1 MTNMNHLMEF
11 KKLKVGFGGCQ
22 ILSELNGFI
31 NQGELIALMG
41 INGVGKSCLLKTL
54 SGLHPLMSGEIY
66 FQDKKL
72 SSIESSDRSRSLSVV
87 LTEKPMVDYL
97 RVFELIAL
105 GRSPHTNFWGEL
117 SKLDEEIISKVLVL
131 LNIVELKNRFF
142 DGLSDGQ
149 KQKVLLARALA
160 QEPKLLILDEPTT
173 YLDIPSKVE
182 LMNLLLKISR
192 EKNMAVIFSTHD
204 LNLIENIVLQIS
216 CRRHLC
222 QESRFKNCGE
232 LCKIS
237 SALKRCF

>member
-1 MTNMNHLMEF
+1 MNHLMEF
-11 KKLKVGFGGCQ
+11 KNLKVGFGGCQ

-54 SGLHPLMSGEIY
+54 SGLHPLMSGEIF

-72 SSIESSDRSRSLSVV
+72 SSIEPSERSLSLAVV
-87 LTEKPMVDYL
+87 LTEKPAVDYL

-117 SKLDEEIISKVLVL
+117 NKHDEEVILKVLEL
-131 LNIVELKNRFF
+131 LGIVELKNRFF

-160 QEPKLLILDEPTT
+160 QEPNLLILDEPTT

-204 LNLIENIVLQIS
+204 LNLIENIVDRVWLIEKEGNLIQKS
-216 CRRHLC
+216 PEEMKSSGLYL
-222 QESRFKNCGE
+222 KNFN
-232 LCKIS
+232 I
-237 SALKRCF
+237 

>member
-1 MTNMNHLMEF
+1 MVTLNHLMEF
-11 KKLKVGFGGCQ
+11 KNLKVGFGGCQ
-22 ILSELNGFI
+22 ILSQLNGCI

-54 SGLHPLMSGEIY
+54 SGLHPSMSGEIY

-72 SSIESSDRSRSLSVV
+72 SDLGPRERSLSLSVV
-87 LTEKPMVDYL
+87 LTEKPAVDYL

-117 SKLDEEIISKVLVL
+117 NKLDEEIIFKVLEL
-131 LNIVELKNRFF
+131 LDIVELKNRFF

-160 QEPKLLILDEPTT
+160 QEPSLLILDEPTT

-192 EKNMAVIFSTHD
+192 EKNMAVLFSTHD
-204 LNLIENIVLQIS
+204 LNLIEDIVDQVWLIEKEGNLIQKSPKDMKSSGLYLKNFNI
-216 CRRHLC
+216 
-222 QESRFKNCGE
+222 
-232 LCKIS
+232 
-237 SALKRCF
+237 

>member
-1 MTNMNHLMEF
+1 MAKMNHLMEF
-11 KKLKVGFGGCQ
+11 KNLKVGFGGCQ

-204 LNLIENIVLQIS
+204 LNLIENIVDQVWLIEKEGTLIQKS
-216 CRRHLC
+216 PEEMKSSGLYL
-222 QESRFKNCGE
+222 KN
-232 LCKIS
+232 
-237 SALKRCF
+237 FNV

>member
-1 MTNMNHLMEF
+1 MNHLMEF
-11 KKLKVGFGGCQ
+11 KNLKVGFGGCQ

-54 SGLHPLMSGEIY
+54 SGLHPLMSGQIL
-66 FQDKKL
+66 FQDKEL
-72 SSIESSDRSRSLSVV
+72 ASIEPSERSLSLAVV
-87 LTEKPMVDYL
+87 LTEKPAVDYL

-117 SKLDEEIISKVLVL
+117 NKHDEDIISKVLVL

-160 QEPKLLILDEPTT
+160 QEPNLLILDEPTT

-192 EKNMAVIFSTHD
+192 EKHMAVIFSTHD
-204 LNLIENIVLQIS
+204 LNLIDNIVDQVWLIEKEGALIQKS
-216 CRRHLC
+216 PEEMKSSGLYLKN
-222 QESRFKNCGE
+222 FK
-232 LCKIS
+232 I
-237 SALKRCF
+237 